1 MATVTAATGRRTEQL
16 SAVTD
21 RGLTDFPLGRFN
33 QMVSSTLRVPVLAY
47 ESVTATE
54 MLALTLD
61 EFETVEIHDLL
72 LVTQAVTAVRT
83 DCATLK
89 HTAVSQEWL
98 PTTAVPG
105 SMTDGLY
112 GLRYLI
118 PSPDSPCNCFSLA
131 ALHSRRC
138 QNWQAFKTA
147 DTLFPNC
154 KMPHSAYTLAEF
166 NCYGNCGPSTV
177 EILTGLA
184 FKGDVVTTGQTAQS
198 MRFAT
203 TLTTAKQIL
212 DTGIIPISLFTNN
225 QVNNWFTP
233 RSALLRAFQIY
244 WSGYTDSLSLQEPM
258 TLIVYNPLLNR
269 FLTSTTLHQLMS
281 NHVDEEKKVE
291 ALTAFNRL
299 YLDHCW
305 TTGSLEEDLTLSS
318 IESRTGFGIQLPF
331 TAKDLIESLQVELN
345 CNKIFGHHYRGLVGH
360 CILAVSQLQ
369 LMYEDVSNDC
379 SWQSLFTVE
388 PLPRKSRW
396 GRLPT
401 AQEETDRAD
410 YTAKV
415 DVKIIGLPVGTE
427 EVTVTVNSHW
437 DWVWHRDLWCTV
449 LSTAMLTDV
458 LKSWKQVHWR

>member
-1 MATVTAATGRRTEQL
+1 MATVTAATGGRTEQL

-33 QMVSSTLRVPVLAY
+33 QLVLSTLRVPALAY

-72 LVTQAVTAVRT
+72 LVTQAATAVRT
-83 DCATLK
+83 DCETLK
-89 HTAVSQEWL
+89 HTAVSQDWL

-138 QNWQAFKTA
+138 QNWQALKA
-147 DTLFPNC
+147 AETLFPNC
-154 KMPHSAYTLAEF
+154 
-166 NCYGNCGPSTV
+166 NCYGNCGSSAV

-198 MRFAT
+198 MCFAT

-212 DTGIIPISLFTNN
+212 DTGIIPISLFTTN
-225 QVNNWFTP
+225 QVNNWFAP
-233 RSALLRAFQIY
+233 RSAMLRAFQIY
-244 WSGYTDSLSLQEPM
+244 WSGYTGSLSLQEPM
-258 TLIVYNPLLNR
+258 TLIVYNPSLNR
-269 FLTSTTLHQLMS
+269 FLTSTTVHQMMS

-331 TAKDLIESLQVELN
+331 TAKDLIESLKVELN

-360 CILAVSQLQ
+360 CILSVSQLQ

-379 SWQSLFTVE
+379 SWQSLFTDE

-401 AQEETDRAD
+401 APEETDRAD
-410 YTAKV
+410 YTAKM
-415 DVKIIGLPVGTE
+415 DVKITGLPVGTE
-427 EVTVTVNSHW
+427 EVTVTVNSH
-437 DWVWHRDLWCTV
+437 
-449 LSTAMLTDV
+449 
-458 LKSWKQVHWR
+458 